1 MKGSEG
7 MCDLCGEAL
16 THVHWTDRRAGER
29 TTVSMFVGE
38 DQQRSRMRDRL
49 HLVRLANQIL
59 CHYGLRL
66 DDWSGSKYILSDQKG
81 NSALIQDLG
90 SLWPAAEKIIHRPL
104 DPLDPSLLEALIA
117 H

>member
-1 MKGSEG
+1 
-7 MCDLCGEAL
+7 
-16 THVHWTDRRAGER
+16 
-29 TTVSMFVGE
+29 MFVGD
-38 DQQRSRMRDRL
+38 DQQRVRMRDRL

-104 DPLDPSLLEALIA
+104 DPLDPSLLEALLA